1 MQAPGDEKIWDVFE
15 RNLDGGTRN
24 IFIEIHEM
32 QNEGEQKFKAHKQ
45 CDHVLD

>member
-1 MQAPGDEKIWDVFE
+1 MVAQ
-15 RNLDGGTRN
+15 GTSSKV

-45 CDHVLD
+45 CDHVLDEKVAKLF